1 MNSKPQYSP
10 RENFQKHPAPPRSNR
25 GRSPKNGMA
34 NSSRIAANQPTSNSL
49 NEKSESLENQVQNV
63 LSTAR
68 SKLTDLNMDLE
79 LL

>member
-1 MNSKPQYSP
+1 MSKSGPI
-10 RENFQKHPAPPRSNR
+10 
-25 GRSPKNGMA
+25 
-34 NSSRIAANQPTSNSL
+34 NSSRIQSNQGASL

-79 LL
+79 LLQ